1 VLPLIPSSQP
11 NYLPK
16 GPPLN
21 TVPLEVPIQ
30 TYEFGVD
37 NVQPCSKAMG
47 VKPGTCDPGL
57 GLQETGPLDH
67 RGILPPRSALLFID
81 LFTHGLIFGCTGPS
95 LLHCSGRHEWGLFS
109 SCGVWPPHC
118 GGFSPCRA
126 QAPEHG
132 LQWLW
137 LSGLVALWH
146 VGSSQTRDQTCVP
159 CTGRQ
164 ILNHWTTREVLSC
177 ASTNPVIAT
186 QLPPKGPTSEH
197 CPTGGSNSN
206 I

>member
-1 VLPLIPSSQP
+1 MVPWESSR
-11 NYLPK
+11 L
-16 GPPLN
+16 
-21 TVPLEVPIQ
+21 TRV
-30 TYEFGVD
+30 
-37 NVQPCSKAMG
+37 PCSKAMG